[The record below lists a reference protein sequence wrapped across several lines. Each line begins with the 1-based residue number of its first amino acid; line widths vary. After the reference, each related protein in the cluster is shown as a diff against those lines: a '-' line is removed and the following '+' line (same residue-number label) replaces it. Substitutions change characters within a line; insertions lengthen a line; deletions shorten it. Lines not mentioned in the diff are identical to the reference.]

1 MGWLDNI
8 ILRLSPRRAYEREA
22 WRRSLEELRYY
33 DAGAGGR
40 LNAAWRTNNAAAET
54 TDRYNR
60 DIVRARARDLERN
73 SDIAQSVIRAYRRN
87 VVGKGYTL
95 QAMTPDEELN
105 DRIEKYWKLWCKA
118 EHCDVT
124 GTQSFNEILRMAV
137 TRKRV
142 DGGMIILKRYVRDAE
157 VVPFKLQCLD
167 VDELDSTVAAP
178 KGKKNTVVGGIEYDP
193 YHKPVGYYFRQYDT
207 DGNQTTDSIYV
218 PAKDVIFYFTK
229 HRPSQIREISDMS
242 ATITRIRDV
251 NEFVTAVS
259 VKERIAA
266 CLSVFIKKTIPTG
279 GIGRS
284 SNVGPDGRVDYNGKT
299 LTPGMIKEMNAGDEI
314 QVVNPSGNS
323 AEATSFLKLQY
334 GLIGAGQGL
343 SYETTSRD
351 MSQTNYS
358 SARQSAIEDE
368 VTFAEEVELLRERV
382 MDEVY
387 ETFVISGYLSGL
399 FHIPGFWDNKYDY
412 LQHEWVAAPK
422 KWIDPQK
429 ESSANQLAFR
439 SGQKTFKQLAA
450 ENGRDWRDQ
459 LHDIA
464 EVAEYAHELG
474 LEIGGGEIGVQK
486 QKTSEPVQA
495 SEPDGAQD
503 GEQPDPA
510 DLRDPDSGDD
520 VEGGDGGDGEDGADP
535 AEE

>member
-1 MGWLDNI
+1 MNI
-8 ILRLSPRRAYEREA
+8 IDKIVLLISPQKAYEREA
-22 WRRSLEELRYY
+22 WRQSLEDLRYY
-33 DAGAGGR
+33 DAGSGGR
-40 LNAAWRTNNAAAET
+40 LNAAWRTNNASAEI

-60 DIVRARARDLERN
+60 DTIRARARDLERN

-95 QAMTPDEELN
+95 QAMTPDERLN
-105 DRIEKYWKLWCKA
+105 DQIEKYWKLWCKA

-124 GTQSFNEILRMAV
+124 GTQSFNQILRMAV

-142 DGGMIILKRYVRDAE
+142 DGGMIILKRYVKDAAI
-157 VVPFKLQCLD
+157 VPLKLQCLD
-167 VDELDSTVAAP
+167 VDELDGTIASP
-178 KGKKNTVVGGIEYDP
+178 KYRNDTVVGGIEYDSF
-193 YHKPVGYYFRQYDT
+193 HKPVGYFFRQYDVE
-207 DGNQTTDSIYV
+207 GNQTTDSIFV

-229 HRPSQIREISDMS
+229 SRPSQIREISDMT

-284 SNVGPDGRVDYNGKT
+284 GTVNTDGHVDYNGKT

-343 SYETTSRD
+343 SYETASRD

-368 VTFAEEVELLRERV
+368 VTFAEEIELLRERV
-382 MDEVY
+382 MSEVY
-387 ETFVISGYLSGL
+387 ETFVISGYLSGV
-399 FHIPGFWDNKYDY
+399 FNISDFWDNKYDY
-412 LQHEWVAAPK
+412 LQHEWVASPK

-429 ESSANQLAFR
+429 ESNANQLALK
-439 SGQKTFKQLAA
+439 SGQKTFKQIAA

-459 LHDIA
+459 LDDIA
-464 EVAEYAHELG
+464 EVIEYAHKLG
-474 LEIGGGEIGVQK
+474 LEIGGGEIGEYK
-486 QKTSEPVQA
+486 QKE
-495 SEPDGAQD
+495 E
-503 GEQPDPA
+503 PA
-510 DLRDPDSGDD
+510 DDA
-520 VEGGDGGDGEDGADP
+520 EGADGADD
-535 AEE
+535 ASEGGTDGEVETEAGGTE